1 MEININNKWTQNSQY
16 IMKYAMNQSKKGNI
30 FPIWGT
36 CQGMQQLAYL
46 TSGYDLK
53 AVAPVRGE
61 VAVRNTIQIQPDN
74 TLFKDL
80 PQDLLNS
87 LESGVGVLYFNH
99 HFAVTR
105 DYFNNNVL
113 LQQFWDV
120 EAFTT
125 TSFSEQFLSV
135 FKAK

>member
-1 MEININNKWTQNSQY
+1 
-16 IMKYAMNQSKKGNI
+16 
-30 FPIWGT
+30 
-36 CQGMQQLAYL
+36 MQQLAYL

-80 PQDLLNS
+80 PKDLLNS
-87 LESGVGVLYFNH
+87 LESGVGILYFNH

-125 TSFSEQFLSV
+125 TSFSE
-135 FKAK
+135 